1 MTLAGY
7 LKMGTNSLNLI
18 TGDDDLPAR
27 ISIFDRAVDN
37 DFLQNKTGKLTL
49 NVYLISMTDIQST
62 CSNHGKIAFL
72 ITWLRP
78 RNYVRKELFLL
89 I

>member
-1 MTLAGY
+1 
-7 LKMGTNSLNLI
+7 MGTNSLNLI
-18 TGDDDLPAR
+18 TGNDDLPAR
-27 ISIFDRAVDN
+27 VSIFDRAVDN
-37 DFLQNKTGKLTL
+37 DFIENKTSKLTL

-72 ITWLRP
+72 IIWLRP
-78 RNYVRKELFLL
+78 RNYLWKELFLL